1 MHMHA
6 FRASGVLSGMAGS
19 LLLAFGALAE
29 PLGSAVPARYPATI
43 FQQVLPYRGEADGVE
58 SAEVPAHLRHQVIE
72 NPTNGVPGTIVID
85 TANTYLYLVLGG
97 GKALRYGIGVG
108 REGFTW
114 AGAHAIERKGE
125 WPDWIPPSEMISRQ
139 PYLPRFVAGGPGNPL
154 GARALYLSG
163 TLYRIHGTNQPTS
176 IGYHVSSGCIRMT
189 NADVID
195 LYDRVQLR
203 TKVVVLPDRR
213 RSAPTAL
220 VSGDATR
227 APVSS
232 GAMRTHGLYWSGPE
246 RPSSPYPSSDAER
259 ALPDGETDVAA
270 IEQ

>member
-6 FRASGVLSGMAGS
+6 FRASGVLSGVAGS
-19 LLLAFGALAE
+19 LLFAFGALAE
-29 PLGSAVPARYPATI
+29 PLGFAVPARYPATI
-43 FQQVLPYRGEADGVE
+43 FQQVLPDRGEADGIE
-58 SAEVPAHLRHQVIE
+58 SAEVPAQLRRQVIE
-72 NPTNGVPGTIVID
+72 NPTNEVPGTIVID

-114 AGAHAIERKGE
+114 AGVHAIERKAE
-125 WPDWIPPSEMISRQ
+125 WPDWLPPSEMISRQ

-163 TLYRIHGTNQPTS
+163 TLYRIHGTNQPSS
-176 IGYHVSSGCIRMT
+176 IGHHVSSGCIRMT
-189 NADVID
+189 NADVVD
-195 LYDRVQLR
+195 LYDRVQLG

-232 GAMRTHGLYWSGPE
+232 GAMRTHGLY
-246 RPSSPYPSSDAER
+246 
-259 ALPDGETDVAA
+259 
-270 IEQ
+270 